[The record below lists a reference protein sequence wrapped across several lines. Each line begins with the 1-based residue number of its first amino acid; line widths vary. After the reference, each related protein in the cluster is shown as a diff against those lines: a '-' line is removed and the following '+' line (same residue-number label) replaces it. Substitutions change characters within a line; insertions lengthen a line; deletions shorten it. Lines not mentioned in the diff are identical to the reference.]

1 MNNKDIISELEILK
15 KQNKLLTEL
24 VENSRDMLYRMSL
37 PDGKYEYVSPACID
51 ILGYK
56 PEDFYNTPL
65 LIKKILHPDFQNFFD
80 EQWPLLLAGKASPF
94 YEYQIIDSSD
104 KVKWILQKNV
114 IIFDSS
120 GKPAFIEG
128 TVSDITAQKNL
139 AKGLM
144 INASRLREA
153 QRMACIGYWYWDIKS
168 GDVEW
173 SEEVYKIFQQDPET
187 FKPQIDSIM
196 ALSPWPEDHVREQEI
211 MQKAI
216 ENHDTGTYEQRFL
229 LPDGST
235 GYYTSTFKGIYDDN
249 DDLIAMRGTVQDITK
264 RKRMEEALR
273 ISESRFRELV
283 EMLPEAVFETDLELE
298 ILFANQR
305 AVDLFGYTRDELS
318 GGLNGIRM
326 IAPSDHERLLNSMAR
341 RLKGNDEGPLEYLAQ
356 KKNGT
361 IFPILFHASPIFNE
375 GKAAGFRGIFIDM
388 TERKLVEA
396 EKARLEEQY
405 MQAQKVE
412 SIGRLAGGV
421 AHDLNNLLT
430 PILGYSELMM
440 EDLASNDQYA
450 EPLSEIYEAVK
461 RARGLVGQLLA
472 FSRKQTLQYKILDMN
487 LIVDGI
493 KKLLRRTIRENIN
506 LNIVTSPTPQ
516 VIKADMVQIEQVI
529 LNLAVNAQD
538 AMPEGGALTIET
550 GIVTHDEAYVKNH
563 FDTEAGPF
571 VMLAISDTGHGM
583 DSETLNQIFEPFFS
597 TKGEMGT
604 GLGLA
609 TVYGIIKQ
617 HNGDIFAYSEVG
629 IGSTFKI
636 YLPYHGNEQIDSLSE
651 TGLNGKIKK
660 GSETILLTEDN
671 KNVRQMVKNI
681 LTRQGYEVIEA
692 ENGEDALNLLD
703 SFGKEVH
710 LLLTDVIM
718 PGMNGRDLYSMALIK
733 RPGLKV
739 IYMSGYT
746 DNVIEHYGVLNEEV
760 RFIQKPFSPNDLINT
775 LQEILNQ
782 K

>member
-1 MNNKDIISELEILK
+1 MNNKDIIPELENLK
-15 KQNKLLTEL
+15 RQNRLLTEL
-24 VENSRDMLYRMSL
+24 LENSRDMLYRISL
-37 PDGKYEYVSPACID
+37 PDGRYEYVSPACIE
-51 ILGYK
+51 IFGYR
-56 PEDFYNTPL
+56 PEEFYSSPL
-65 LIKKILHPDFQNFFD
+65 LIKKILHPDFLTFFD
-80 EQWPLLLAGKASPF
+80 EQWPLLLAGKAPPF

-104 KVKWILQKNV
+104 NKKWIFQKNV
-114 IIFDSS
+114 IILDSS

-128 TVSDITAQKNL
+128 TVSDITEQKNL
-139 AKGLM
+139 AKELM

-153 QRMACIGYWYWDIKS
+153 QRMACIGYWYWDIES

-173 SEEVYKIFQQDPET
+173 SEEVYKIFQQDPKT

-216 ENHDTGTYEQRFL
+216 KNHDTGTYEQRFL
-229 LPDGST
+229 FPDGST

-264 RKRMEEALR
+264 RKRTEEALR
-273 ISESRFRELV
+273 TSESRFRELV
-283 EMLPEAVFETDLELE
+283 EMLPEAVFETNLELE

-305 AVDLFGYTRDELS
+305 AIDLFGYTRDELS
-318 GGLNGIRM
+318 GGLSGISM
-326 IAPSDHERLLNSMAR
+326 IAQTDRERLLNSMAR
-341 RLKGNDEGPLEYLAQ
+341 RLKGHDEGPQEYLA
-356 KKNGT
+356 KKKDGAT
-361 IFPILFHASPIFNE
+361 FPILFHASPIFND
-375 GKAAGFRGIFIDM
+375 GKAAGFRGILIDM

-430 PILGYSELMM
+430 PILGYSELLL
-440 EDLASNDQYA
+440 EDLASNDLYA
-450 EPLSEIYEAVK
+450 EPLSEIYTAVK

-487 LIVDGI
+487 HIIDGI
-493 KKLLRRTIRENIN
+493 KNLLRRTIREDIN

-516 VIKADMVQIEQVI
+516 VIKADMLQIEQVI

-550 GIVTHDEAYVKNH
+550 GIVTHDAAYVKNH
-563 FDTEAGPF
+563 FDTETGPF

-583 DSETLNQIFEPFFS
+583 DAETLNQIFEPFFS

-617 HNGDIFAYSEVG
+617 HNGNIFAYSEVG
-629 IGSTFKI
+629 VGSTFKI
-636 YLPYHGNEQIDSLSE
+636 YLPYHGNEQIDSIRK
-651 TGLNGKIKK
+651 TGLDGLKKK

-671 KNVRQMVKNI
+671 QNVRQMVKNI

-692 ENGEDALNLLD
+692 EDGEDALNLLGSCD
-703 SFGKEVH
+703 KDVH

-718 PGMNGRDLYSMALIK
+718 PGMNGRDLYNMALKK

-782 K
+782 